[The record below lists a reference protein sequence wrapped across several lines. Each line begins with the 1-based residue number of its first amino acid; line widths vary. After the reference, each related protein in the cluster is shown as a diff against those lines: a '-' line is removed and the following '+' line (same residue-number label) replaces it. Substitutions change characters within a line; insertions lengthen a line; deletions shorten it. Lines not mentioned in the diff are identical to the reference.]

1 MNTPTQK
8 CLTWS
13 LAAALLLFG
22 FVGRSQR
29 AEACPFCAAVALTFS
44 EEIGNSQVAVI
55 AKLTYLPPRAESD
68 AAAANFEEIPKA
80 KFEITKVL
88 KGESDLGDTRGIE
101 TVYFGDGQVGAKFLV
116 MGIDPPMLNWS
127 TPIAISDRGEQYIA
141 EVLALP
147 TDEGDRLAFF
157 QDYLEDS
164 DELLARD
171 AYDEFAKTPYSGV
184 LALKDRM
191 NHDKLVEWI
200 QSPKIPVS
208 RRRLYLTMLGVC
220 GTEDDMPML
229 EELIKSKDRQT
240 RGALDALVAAY
251 LTLKG
256 PDGMPLVEDLFLK
269 DKDAEYTDT
278 YATIM
283 ALRFHG
289 TEEKIIPRER
299 LLEGI
304 RLMLDRP
311 QLADLVIPDL
321 ARWEDW
327 SVMDRLVELF
337 KTSDDESSW
346 VRVPVVNYLRA
357 CPLPEAKKR
366 LEELAKLDPD
376 TVKRANSFFP
386 FAGTPA
392 AAAVPSKDDDSQDD
406 DSTPKPPTPVAVDT
420 DAKPAAATAAP
431 ATAEKQPAN
440 ETKPTLEAEKAD
452 ATEQEES
459 KPAPTTGAATSTDRE
474 TKVAA
479 ASALTRS
486 FAKDAA
492 PTPVPPAST
501 LGVFV
506 GLASAAVFLS
516 GAFWAILLGGRPS
529 A

>member
-1 MNTPTQK
+1 MNTPTRK

-13 LAAALLLFG
+13 LAAALMLFG
-22 FVGRSQR
+22 LVGLSQP
-29 AEACPFCAAVALTFS
+29 AQACPFCAAVALTFS

-68 AAAANFEEIPKA
+68 AAAANFQEIPKA

-88 KGESDLGDTRGIE
+88 KGESDLGDTRTIE
-101 TVYFGDGQVGAKFLV
+101 TVYFGDGQVGSKFLV
-116 MGIDPPMLNWS
+116 MGIDPPMPNWS

-141 EVLALP
+141 DVLTLPKDEV
-147 TDEGDRLAFF
+147 ERLAFF
-157 QDYLEDS
+157 QEYLEDS

-184 LALKDRM
+184 LALKDHM
-191 NHDKLVEWI
+191 NHDKVVEWI
-200 QSPKIPVS
+200 KSPKIPVS

-256 PDGMPLVEDLFLK
+256 PEGMALVEDLFLK

-289 TEEKIIPRER
+289 TEEKIIPRDR

-357 CPLPEAKKR
+357 CPLPKAKER
-366 LEELAKLDPD
+366 LAELAKLDPD

-392 AAAVPSKDDDSQDD
+392 AGAAPANQSAGKDDAP
-406 DSTPKPPTPVAVDT
+406 TPKPPTPVAADT
-420 DAKPAAATAAP
+420 DAEPAAAVP
-431 ATAEKQPAN
+431 ATAEKQPAK
-440 ETKPTLEAEKAD
+440 EAKSTIGAEKAD
-452 ATEQEES
+452 ATKQEKS

-479 ASALTRS
+479 AGALTRP

-506 GLASAAVFLS
+506 GLAAAAVFLS
-516 GAFWAILLGGRPS
+516 GAFWAILLGGKQ
-529 A
+529 AA